1 MSGIP
6 NNFGK
11 SLVTLKSNFSFLKIK
26 TVPRLFWS
34 APHPLT
40 IRPPLI
46 SMVLLVVGLVIFGVG
61 EALMIGS
68 GVGVS
73 PWTVLAQGIANI
85 IGWSVGLSTFVISV
99 IALLVWVPLRQTPRI
114 GTVLNIIIISV
125 VLDLA
130 LPWLPQFESFTLR
143 VVEAALGVIVT
154 GIGGGIYLIA
164 NLGPGPRDGLMNGLV
179 QLTGFPIARV
189 RSAIEI
195 SAVLL
200 GWSLGGVVGVG
211 TLMYAFGIGPCV
223 AASMYILFKAFEDG
237 LPERS

>member
-1 MSGIP
+1 
-6 NNFGK
+6 
-11 SLVTLKSNFSFLKIK
+11 
-26 TVPRLFWS
+26 
-34 APHPLT
+34 
-40 IRPPLI
+40 
-46 SMVLLVVGLVIFGVG
+46 MVLIVVGLVIFGFG
-61 EALMIGS
+61 EALMIAS

-73 PWTVLAQGIANI
+73 PRTVLAQGIANI
-85 IGWSVGLSTFVISV
+85 IGWSVGLSTFVVSV
-99 IALLVWVPLRQTPRI
+99 VVLLVWVPLRQPPGI

-130 LPWLPQFESFTLR
+130 LPWLPQFESLTLR
-143 VVEAALGVIVT
+143 VAEAALGVIVT
-154 GIGGGIYLIA
+154 GIGDGIYIIA

-179 QLTGFPIARV
+179 QLPIARV

-223 AASMYILFKAFEDG
+223 AASMYISFKAFEDG

>member
-1 MSGIP
+1 MSRIP
-6 NNFGK
+6 NNFGI
-11 SLVTLKSNFSFLKIK
+11 SLVTLKSSFSFLKIK

-61 EALMIGS
+61 EALMIAS

-85 IGWSVGLSTFVISV
+85 IGLSVGLSTFVVSV
-99 IALLVWVPLRQTPRI
+99 IVLLVWVPLRQTPGI
-114 GTVLNIIIISV
+114 GTFLNIIIISV

-130 LPWLPQFESFTLR
+130 LPWLPKFESLTLR
-143 VVEAALGVIVT
+143 VAEAAFGVIVT

-164 NLGPGPRDGLMNGLV
+164 NLGPGPRDGLMTGLV
-179 QLTGFPIARV
+179 QLTGLPIAGV

-195 SAVLL
+195 SVVLL

-237 LPERS
+237 PSEQS

>member
-1 MSGIP
+1 
-6 NNFGK
+6 
-11 SLVTLKSNFSFLKIK
+11 
-26 TVPRLFWS
+26 
-34 APHPLT
+34 
-40 IRPPLI
+40 
-46 SMVLLVVGLVIFGVG
+46 MVLIVVGLVIFGFG
-61 EALMIGS
+61 EALMIAS

-73 PWTVLAQGIANI
+73 PRTVLAQGIANI
-85 IGWSVGLSTFVISV
+85 IGWSVSLSTFVVSV
-99 IALLVWVPLRQTPRI
+99 VVLLVWVPLRQTPGI

-130 LPWLPQFESFTLR
+130 LPWLPQFESLTLR
-143 VVEAALGVIVT
+143 VAEAALGVIVT
-154 GIGGGIYLIA
+154 GIGGGIHLIA

-179 QLTGFPIARV
+179 QLPIAGV